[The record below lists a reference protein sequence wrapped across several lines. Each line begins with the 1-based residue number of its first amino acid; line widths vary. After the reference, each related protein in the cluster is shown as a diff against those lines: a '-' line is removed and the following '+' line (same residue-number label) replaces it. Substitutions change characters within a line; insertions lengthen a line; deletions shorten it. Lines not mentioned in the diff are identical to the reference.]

1 MLKIAVIGTGY
12 VGLVTGTCFAE
23 SGNDVICMDVDE
35 AKIDGLRQG
44 KSPIYEPGL
53 AEMLSR
59 NMSQGR
65 LRFTSDIGL
74 AVKESLLIF
83 IAVGTPTARDGS
95 TNLRYVEDAVR
106 NIGSWMDG
114 YRIVIS
120 KSTVPV
126 GTARRLAEILSQCT
140 AHSFDVVSNP
150 EFLKE
155 GDAIDDFMK
164 PDRIVVGTDSSKI
177 AGLFRNLYAPFTRT
191 GASIL
196 IMDSRSAE
204 LTKYAANAMLAT
216 RISFMNEMANLCELV
231 GADVNQVRK
240 AIGLDQRI
248 GKAFL
253 FPGLGFGGSCF
264 PKDILA
270 LLQMGR
276 ESDYRLKILESVD
289 LVNRNQPLRFLDG
302 IVRCLGGDL
311 RGVRFGLWGLSF
323 KPQTDDMREAPSRV
337 LIRELIE
344 RGAQLRAYDPVA
356 MHVAQSVIP
365 EPLEYA
371 TDPYQAI
378 EGADALILVTEWN
391 QFRRP
396 DFHRML
402 QLMSKP
408 VIFDGRNQYSRE
420 EMKDLGFDYYS
431 VGRSPVK
438 QDGKD

>member
-155 GDAIDDFMK
+155 GDAINDFMK

-204 LTKYAANAMLAT
+204 LTK
-216 RISFMNEMANLCELV
+216 
-231 GADVNQVRK
+231 
-240 AIGLDQRI
+240 
-248 GKAFL
+248 
-253 FPGLGFGGSCF
+253 
-264 PKDILA
+264 
-270 LLQMGR
+270 
-276 ESDYRLKILESVD
+276 
-289 LVNRNQPLRFLDG
+289 
-302 IVRCLGGDL
+302 
-311 RGVRFGLWGLSF
+311 
-323 KPQTDDMREAPSRV
+323 
-337 LIRELIE
+337 
-344 RGAQLRAYDPVA
+344 
-356 MHVAQSVIP
+356 
-365 EPLEYA
+365 
-371 TDPYQAI
+371 
-378 EGADALILVTEWN
+378 
-391 QFRRP
+391 
-396 DFHRML
+396 
-402 QLMSKP
+402 
-408 VIFDGRNQYSRE
+408 
-420 EMKDLGFDYYS
+420 
-431 VGRSPVK
+431 
-438 QDGKD
+438 